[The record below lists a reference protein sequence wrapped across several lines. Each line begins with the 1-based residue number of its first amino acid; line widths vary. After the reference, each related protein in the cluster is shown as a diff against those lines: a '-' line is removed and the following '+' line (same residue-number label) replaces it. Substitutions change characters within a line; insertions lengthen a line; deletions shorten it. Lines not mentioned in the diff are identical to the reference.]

1 MTKQDIQ
8 NPLAIQ
14 KNTVTQFQHLV
25 QQAIIKQSKNIN
37 NKINEPIFFFLQA
50 N

>member
-14 KNTVTQFQHLV
+14 NTVTQFQHLV